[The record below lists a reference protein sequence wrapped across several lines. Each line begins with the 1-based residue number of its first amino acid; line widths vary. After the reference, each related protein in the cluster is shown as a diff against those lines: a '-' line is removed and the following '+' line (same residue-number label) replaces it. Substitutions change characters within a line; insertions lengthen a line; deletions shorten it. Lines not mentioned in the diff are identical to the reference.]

1 MNELALLKIIRE
13 YLGDVKTMRGFQREY
28 FRTRQ
33 AVSLTNSKT
42 FEAKI
47 DGRFLE
53 VMQAVNDLVFIANE
67 VQKNNEEM

>member
-33 AVSLTNSKT
+33 TVSLTNSKT

-53 VMQAVNDLVFIANE
+53 VMQAVNDLVFVANE
-67 VQKNNEEM
+67 IEKNNQEI

>member
-33 AVSLTNSKT
+33 TVSLTNSKT

-53 VMQAVNDLVFIANE
+53 VMQSVNDLVFIANE